1 MPTFTDRASFGSRL
15 GFIFAAVGS
24 AVGLGAIWKFPY
36 VMGQNGG
43 GAFLLVY
50 LGCVMTI
57 GIALLLAE
65 MLLGRMSQRTAT
77 SAFRVLKG
85 GSWPVV
91 GLFQVLALYI
101 IVSFYVVV
109 GGWTLAYLV
118 SALGGHVIP
127 DSSDLAASRFTAVIS
142 NPMQAIAYTLGFLLL
157 TAGVVIGGV
166 EKGIERF
173 SKFLMPALFTLMLVL
188 MARVLTLPNAIDG
201 LLYYITPDFSK
212 ISGEMLIDAL
222 GLTFFSLSLGCGMI
236 VAYGSYLTQSH
247 RLVSTSIWVALLAS
261 LSGLMAAMII
271 LPAVFAFGMNPEQGP
286 GLTFITM
293 PVIFGQMPFGE
304 LFAVAFFVLL
314 LFAAI
319 TSSVSLLEG
328 IVGYFMDDWQWSR
341 AKASWIICAAVFV
354 LSIPNALSFGI
365 WSTPLLGDK
374 TFFDI
379 MDYVAVNILMPA
391 GGFAVAVFVGWMI
404 WPRVQTELA
413 EECSPL
419 WQQVFRWIC
428 AIVAPL
434 VIAVIWYTNL

>member
-1 MPTFTDRASFGSRL
+1 MPTFTDRASFGSRF

-127 DSSDLAASRFTAVIS
+127 DNGDQAATRFSAVIS
-142 NPMQAIAYTLGFLLL
+142 NPIQAIAYTLGFLLL

-173 SKFLMPALFTLMLVL
+173 SKFLMPALFILMLML

-201 LLYYITPDFSK
+201 LLHYLTPDFSK
-212 ISGEMLIDAL
+212 ISGKMLIDAL

-304 LFAVAFFVLL
+304 LFAVAFFILL
-314 LFAAI
+314 LFAAL

-328 IVGYFMDDWQWSR
+328 IVGYFIDDWQWSR
-341 AKASWIICAAVFV
+341 AKASWLICAAVFV

-374 TFFDI
+374 TFFDL
-379 MDYVAVNILMPA
+379 MDYAAVNILMPA
-391 GGFAVAVFVGWMI
+391 GGFAVAVFVGWVI

-413 EECSPL
+413 EECTPY

-428 AIVAPL
+428 AVIAPL

>member
-1 MPTFTDRASFGSRL
+1 MPTFTDRASFGSRF

-36 VMGQNGG
+36 VMRQNGG

-127 DSSDLAASRFTAVIS
+127 DSSDQAATRFSTVIS
-142 NPMQAIAYTLGFLLL
+142 NPVQSIGYTLGFLLL

-173 SKFLMPALFTLMLVL
+173 SKFLMPALFILMLML
-188 MARVLTLPNAIDG
+188 MARQKD
-201 LLYYITPDFSK
+201 
-212 ISGEMLIDAL
+212 
-222 GLTFFSLSLGCGMI
+222 C
-236 VAYGSYLTQSH
+236 
-247 RLVSTSIWVALLAS
+247 
-261 LSGLMAAMII
+261 
-271 LPAVFAFGMNPEQGP
+271 
-286 GLTFITM
+286 
-293 PVIFGQMPFGE
+293 
-304 LFAVAFFVLL
+304 
-314 LFAAI
+314 
-319 TSSVSLLEG
+319 
-328 IVGYFMDDWQWSR
+328 
-341 AKASWIICAAVFV
+341 
-354 LSIPNALSFGI
+354 
-365 WSTPLLGDK
+365 
-374 TFFDI
+374 
-379 MDYVAVNILMPA
+379 
-391 GGFAVAVFVGWMI
+391 
-404 WPRVQTELA
+404 
-413 EECSPL
+413 
-419 WQQVFRWIC
+419 
-428 AIVAPL
+428 
-434 VIAVIWYTNL
+434 

>member
-1 MPTFTDRASFGSRL
+1 MPTFTKRASFGSRL

-43 GAFLLVY
+43 GAFLLLY
-50 LGCVMTI
+50 FGCVMTI

-85 GSWPVV
+85 GAWPVV
-91 GLFQVLALYI
+91 GMFQVVALYI

-118 SALGGHVIP
+118 SALSGSVIP
-127 DSSDLAASRFTAVIS
+127 TSSDQAANSFTAVIS
-142 NPMQAIAYTLGFLLL
+142 NPTQAIAYTLGFLVL
-157 TAGVVIGGV
+157 TASVVIGGV

-173 SKFLMPALFTLMLVL
+173 SKFLLPALFTLMLIL

-201 LLYYITPDFSK
+201 LMYYITPDFSK
-212 ISGEMLIDAL
+212 ITGQVLIDAL

-247 RLVSTSIWVALLAS
+247 RLVSTSLWVALLAS

-271 LPAVFAFGMNPEQGP
+271 LPAVFAFGMNPNEGP

-293 PVIFGQMPFGE
+293 PVIFGQMPFGDV
-304 LFAVAFFVLL
+304 FAVVFFALL
-314 LFAAI
+314 LFAAL

-341 AKASWIICAAVFV
+341 TKASWLICAAVFL
-354 LSIPNALSFGI
+354 LSIPNALSFGV

-374 TFFDI
+374 TFFDL
-379 MDYVAVNILMPA
+379 MDYMAVNILMPA
-391 GGFAVAVFVGWMI
+391 GGFAVAVFIGWVI
-404 WPRVQTELA
+404 WPRVQQELVA
-413 EECSPL
+413 ECTPF

-434 VIAVIWYTNL
+434 VIAVVWYTNL

>member
-1 MPTFTDRASFGSRL
+1 MSISTERAAWGSRL

-50 LGCVMTI
+50 LGCVMLI

-85 GSWPVV
+85 GAWPIV
-91 GLFQVLALYI
+91 GMFQVLALYI

-118 SALGGHVIP
+118 SAFGGSVIP
-127 DSSDLAASRFTAVIS
+127 DSSDQAAGRFTAVIS
-142 NPMQAIAYTLGFLLL
+142 NPTQAIAYTLGFLAL
-157 TAGVVIGGV
+157 TAAVVIGGV

-173 SKFLMPALFTLMLVL
+173 SKFLMPALFILMLVL
-188 MARVLTLPNAIDG
+188 MARVLTLPNALEG
-201 LLYYITPDFSK
+201 LWYYLRPDFSK
-212 ISGEMLIDAL
+212 ITGKVLIDAL

-247 RLVSTSIWVALLAS
+247 RLVSTSLWVALLAS

-271 LPAVFAFGMNPEQGP
+271 LPAVFAFGMNPNEGP

-293 PVIFGQMPFGE
+293 PVIFGQMPFGDV
-304 LFAVAFFVLL
+304 FAVAFFALL
-314 LFAAI
+314 LFAAL

-328 IVGYFMDDWQWSR
+328 IVGYCIDDWQWSR
-341 AKASWIICAAVFV
+341 AKASWLISLAVFA
-354 LSIPNALSFGI
+354 LSIPNALSFGV

-391 GGFAVAVFVGWMI
+391 GGFAVAIFVGWVI
-404 WPRVQTELA
+404 WPKVKLELA
-413 EECSPL
+413 EECNPL

-428 AIVAPL
+428 AVLAPV